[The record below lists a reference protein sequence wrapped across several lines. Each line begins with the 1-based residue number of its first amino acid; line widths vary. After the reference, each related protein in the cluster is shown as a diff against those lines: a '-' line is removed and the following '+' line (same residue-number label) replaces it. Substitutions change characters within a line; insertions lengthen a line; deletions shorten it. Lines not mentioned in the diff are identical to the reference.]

1 MEKMNKPKRVYAEV
15 DLDIRIYGRGGFW
28 DTIYI
33 DDEEDKI
40 NKVFNH
46 LKSATDYKVYC
57 SERLVE
63 FTCKT
68 EKFNYVQCSYQRGRD
83 YMFFCFGV
91 GRSHTRYEICYGIKN
106 AEFKEWLRNMFEEIE
121 MEYKN
126 DKNL

>member
-1 MEKMNKPKRVYAEV
+1 MEKINKPKRVYCE
-15 DLDIRIYGRGGFW
+15 DELDINIYSSGGFW
-28 DTIYI
+28 NIIYI

-57 SERLVE
+57 SERIVE

-68 EKFNYVQCSYQRGRD
+68 EKFGYVQCSYQRGRD
-83 YMFFCFGV
+83 YMFFCFGTN
-91 GRSHTRYEICYGIKN
+91 RSHTRYEICYGIKN
-106 AEFKEWLRNMFEEIE
+106 AEFKEWLRKMFKEIE
-121 MEYKN
+121 IEYNN